1 MRFVLRSTC
10 RKDLADL
17 LRIERVS
24 FSRPWSKEQILREF
38 EKPYARMVVAEAG
51 GKVLGYGCFWLIAD
65 ELQVARIAVSP
76 SWRRKGLGEAL
87 LREGLRWA
95 RTRGAVRATLE
106 VEAGNEAALA
116 LYAKWGFRVVGVR
129 PGFYSPGDA
138 LLMERSLTGPEEILP
153 YIQIG
158 EENPQIRE
166 DKMGIRIGI
175 NGFGR
180 IGRAILRA
188 AYKYP
193 EFKDIEI
200 VAINDLTDA
209 ATLAHLLKYDSV
221 FGIFPHEVRAENNQ
235 LYVDGREIRVFQERE
250 PSAIPW
256 REVDVEYVVEST
268 GRFTDANLA
277 RGHFE
282 GGARRV
288 IITAPAKNEDLTV
301 VMGVNEYEYDPTKH
315 RVVSNA
321 SCTTNCLA
329 PVLKVL
335 LDRFG
340 IKQALMTTVH
350 AYTNDQRLLDLP
362 HKDLRRARAAALN
375 MIPTKTGAAV
385 AVGRV
390 IPELQ
395 GKIDGMAIRVPT
407 PDVSLVDLTV
417 VVEKETTV
425 PEVNRAFQEAQSRYL
440 RYIEE
445 PLVSCDLLG
454 DPHSSIVDGLST
466 KVIEGTLVK
475 VLAWYDNEW
484 GYSNRVLD
492 LILYMHSRES

>member
-1 MRFVLRSTC
+1 
-10 RKDLADL
+10 
-17 LRIERVS
+17 
-24 FSRPWSKEQILREF
+24 
-38 EKPYARMVVAEAG
+38 
-51 GKVLGYGCFWLIAD
+51 
-65 ELQVARIAVSP
+65 
-76 SWRRKGLGEAL
+76 
-87 LREGLRWA
+87 
-95 RTRGAVRATLE
+95 
-106 VEAGNEAALA
+106 
-116 LYAKWGFRVVGVR
+116 
-129 PGFYSPGDA
+129 
-138 LLMERSLTGPEEILP
+138 
-153 YIQIG
+153 
-158 EENPQIRE
+158 
-166 DKMGIRIGI
+166 MGIRVGI

-188 AYKYP
+188 VYKYP
-193 EFKDIEI
+193 EFNEIDI

-209 ATLAHLLKYDSV
+209 TTLAHLLKYDSV
-221 FGIFPHEVRAENNQ
+221 FGIFPHEIKVNENAIH
-235 LYVDGREIRVFQERE
+235 VGEREIRVFQERE

-256 REVDVEYVVEST
+256 REVGVDYVIEAT

-277 RGHFE
+277 RGHLE
-282 GGARRV
+282 AGARRV
-288 IITAPAKNEDLTV
+288 VITAPAKNEDVTV
-301 VMGVNEYEYDPTKH
+301 VMGVNEYEYDPAKH

-340 IKQALMTTVH
+340 VKRGFMTTVH

-395 GKIDGMAIRVPT
+395 GKIDGMAVRVPT
-407 PDVSLVDLTV
+407 PDVSLIDLTV
-417 VVEKETTV
+417 EVEKETTV
-425 PEVNRAFQEAQSRYL
+425 PEVNQAFRDSQNRYL

-445 PLVSCDLLG
+445 PLVSQDLLG
-454 DPHSSIVDGLST
+454 DPHSAIVDGLCT

-492 LILYMHSRES
+492 LIRYMHSKES

>member
-1 MRFVLRSTC
+1 
-10 RKDLADL
+10 
-17 LRIERVS
+17 
-24 FSRPWSKEQILREF
+24 
-38 EKPYARMVVAEAG
+38 
-51 GKVLGYGCFWLIAD
+51 
-65 ELQVARIAVSP
+65 
-76 SWRRKGLGEAL
+76 
-87 LREGLRWA
+87 
-95 RTRGAVRATLE
+95 
-106 VEAGNEAALA
+106 
-116 LYAKWGFRVVGVR
+116 
-129 PGFYSPGDA
+129 
-138 LLMERSLTGPEEILP
+138 
-153 YIQIG
+153 
-158 EENPQIRE
+158 
-166 DKMGIRIGI
+166 MGIKVGI

-193 EFKDIEI
+193 EFKEVEI

-209 ATLAHLLKYDSV
+209 VTLAHLLKYDSV
-221 FGIFPHEVRAENNQ
+221 FGVFPHEVRAEEHS
-235 LYVDGREIRVFQERE
+235 LYIDGREIRVFQERE
-250 PSAIPW
+250 PSSIPW
-256 REVDVEYVVEST
+256 REAGVDYVIEAT

-277 RGHFE
+277 RGHLE
-282 GGARRV
+282 AGARRV
-288 IITAPAKNEDLTV
+288 VISAPAKNEDVTV
-301 VMGVNEYEYDPTKH
+301 VMGVNEYEYDPAKH

-340 IKQALMTTVH
+340 VKRGFMTTVH

-395 GKIDGMAIRVPT
+395 GKIDGMAVRVPT
-407 PDVSLVDLTV
+407 PDVSLIDLTV
-417 VVEKETTV
+417 EVEKETTV
-425 PEVNRAFQEAQSRYL
+425 PEVNQAFRDSQNRYL

-445 PLVSCDLLG
+445 PLVSQDLLG
-454 DPHSSIVDGLST
+454 DPHSAIVDGLCT
-466 KVIEGTLVK
+466 KVIDGTLVK

-492 LILYMHSRES
+492 LIRYMHSKES